1 MFERLSE
8 EARQRLRRLTLEL
21 AGDRAPALEAL
32 AHRSNGEYG
41 VDPFG
46 FDLDYA
52 LSAVAP
58 FVWLYRKYFRVETHG
73 IEQVPVGPGAPG
85 GQPLRAAPHRRG
97 DDRRGDAARGTTR
110 RASSAA

>member
-32 AHRSNGEYG
+32 ARRSNGEFG

-46 FDLDYA
+46 FDPDYA

-58 FVWLYRKYFRVETHG
+58 FVWLYR
-73 IEQVPVGPGAPG
+73 QVLPG
-85 GQPLRAAPHRRG
+85 GDARHRAGA
-97 DDRRGDAARGTTR
+97 R
-110 RASSAA
+110 RAGCCWSRTTPASSPSTGR

>member
-58 FVWLYRKYFRVETHG
+58 FVWLYRNYFRVETHG
-73 IEQVPVGPGAPG
+73 IEKVPDGPRAAGR
-85 GQPLRAAPHRRG
+85 QPLRASCRWTGR
-97 DDRRGDAARGTTR
+97 
-110 RASSAA
+110 